1 MAEDCF
7 FVAAVAADMDTHVL
21 DNADNRNSNLAEHFD
36 TLAGIQQ
43 GDILRSCHY
52 YCSGQRNFLCQRQL
66 NITSTWR
73 HINYQEIQFTPVG
86 LREQLLKGSACHGST
101 PDRRGPF
108 GSHEAH
114 RHTTNTMGHHGLQQL
129 IVHLRPSTL
138 WYAQQRALARAI
150 DISIE

>member
-52 YCSGQRNFLCQRQL
+52 YSAGQWNFLCQRQL

-73 HINYQEIQFTPVG
+73 HINYQEVQLTPVG
-86 LREQLLKGSACHGST
+86 LRKQLLKGTACHRST

-108 GSHEAH
+108 GGHKAH
-114 RHTTNTMGHHGLQQL
+114 RHTADTMGHQGLQQF
-129 IVHLRPSTL
+129 IVHIGPSAR
-138 WYAQQRALARAI
+138 WYAQQRALARTI
-150 DISIE
+150 DISVE